1 MNGMKRNPSRKVID
15 EYLAYTEHPSC
26 SLSNVAVYLSRAV
39 MEIVP
44 AMESPDF
51 KLRDGVTR
59 GIDPLLIKDKSR
71 AARNMI
77 RKSGFEFMVLD
88 TARLM
93 MVDSDRDMLES
104 ALNGEN

>member
-1 MNGMKRNPSRKVID
+1 MNGMKRNPSRGVID
-15 EYLAYTEHPSC
+15 EYLAYAEHPSC
-26 SLSNVAVYLSRAV
+26 FLSNMAIYLSHAV
-39 MEIVP
+39 VEIVP

-59 GIDPLLIKDKSR
+59 GVDPLLVKDGIR

-88 TARLM
+88 VARLM
-93 MVDSDRDMLES
+93 MVDSDRVLLDS
-104 ALNGEN
+104 ALNGEI